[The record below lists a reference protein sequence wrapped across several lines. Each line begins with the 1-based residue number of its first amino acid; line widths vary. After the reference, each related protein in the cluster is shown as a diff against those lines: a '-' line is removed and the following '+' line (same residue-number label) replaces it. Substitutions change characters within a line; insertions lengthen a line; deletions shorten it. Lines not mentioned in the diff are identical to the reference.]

1 MTKVIKNV
9 VNVKLGAASD
19 NCETL
24 TNLKRVIW
32 ERMPRRHTPQTVM
45 NTVTPVGWNR
55 PHKYVV
61 GELHCL
67 SEAYHAFYHNGSGN
81 LAYIVEDGDNI
92 EIPYFVVTKKDED
105 GSTWTATF
113 TGVIPD
119 QPVEGVTDGEDQITI
134 YPFSAKKVVTTPP
147 A

>member
-1 MTKVIKNV
+1 MTVIKGTATA
-9 VNVKLGAASD
+9 KIGEASNNKED
-19 NCETL
+19 I
-24 TNLKRVIW
+24 TNLKRVVW

-55 PHKYVV
+55 PHKYVI

-81 LAYIVEDGDNI
+81 KAYIVEDGENA
-92 EIPYFVVTKKDED
+92 EIPYFVVELKDVN
-105 GSTWTATF
+105 GATWTATF

-119 QPVEGVTDGEDQITI
+119 QPVEGVSDGEDMLMI
-134 YPFSAKKVVTTPP
+134 YPFSAKKVVITPP
-147 A
+147 T